1 MKKKILLGLLVV
13 LVLIQFIKIDKS
25 TPVIN
30 PSEEF
35 ISLLKPSA
43 EVASVLK
50 TSCYDCHSY
59 ETQYPWYATIAPVSF
74 YLSNHIKDGRRHL
87 NFSTWGQYSEKKQ
100 NHKLEECIEM
110 IEKDEMPMS
119 SYTLIHKNA
128 TLTDVQKGQLVDWIK
143 GVKGQL
149 SQNIHE

>member
-1 MKKKILLGLLVV
+1 MKKKIFLGLLVV

-25 TPVIN
+25 TPAIN

-35 ISLLKPSA
+35 MSLLKPSA

-74 YLSNHIKDGRRHL
+74 YLSNHIKDGRKHL

-128 TLTDVQKGQLVDWIK
+128 TLTNVQKGLLVDWIK
-143 GVKGQL
+143 TLK
-149 SQNIHE
+149 H